1 MAESNLAGSLDF
13 LPRGSEEFARRCVAL
28 ARAAKRSLILH
39 PWTDAMRELAARL
52 AREAPTLRLCVHESE
67 ASASGAL
74 PAAPWSEVDAVVFD
88 SAPET
93 LQAHLLN
100 LLDLPRLQ
108 VLAPL
113 SDGFFR
119 NRPLFIVTIPKSGSN
134 ILYRFVEFLGY
145 SRGIVYD
152 EFPLPGHWYFL
163 EYFNS
168 HTLARDFFVD
178 SARRAPWSNS
188 HHAFASSP
196 VLFNFRHPLDVLVS
210 EANYYHREGKSIFA
224 GYFAGL
230 TLEQRVH
237 RLIDDRWMLGTIRD
251 RICGFA
257 PWLEFPNVIP
267 ISFEELI
274 GREGGGS
281 DEDQLRLIWSLQL
294 KLQVPGEPH
303 AFAMRVFDRGS
314 PTFFQGKI
322 GAWRSVLSPDHL
334 ARIARLDQ
342 DFMSVFGY
350 SRDGATGHL
359 PARAAEFRRRP
370 LRVAPPLLDKEAI
383 ALEYNYLGF
392 NLLRHAGW
400 IYAVPQ
406 PLGPGFDLGKQPERR
421 LRMLPRERSLQALR
435 HRLSLRSILWAGK
448 PDLMAHDIYAR
459 LSGIPTWRRWLR
471 ALLGVT
477 GLLNLAAR
485 ARRGLP
491 GEKR

>member
-1 MAESNLAGSLDF
+1 LS
-13 LPRGSEEFARRCVAL
+13 
-28 ARAAKRSLILH
+28 
-39 PWTDAMRELAARL
+39 REAPAARL
-52 AREAPTLRLCVHESE
+52 CAHESE

-74 PAAPWSEVDAVVFD
+74 PAAAWSEVDAVVFD

-100 LLDLPRLQ
+100 LLDLPRSQ

-134 ILYRFVEFLGY
+134 ILYRFVESLGY
-145 SRGIVYD
+145 SRGLVHD

-237 RLIDDRWMLGTIRD
+237 RLIDDPWMLGSMRD

-303 AFAMRVFDRGS
+303 AFATRVFDRGS
-314 PTFFQGKI
+314 PTFFQGRI

-342 DFMSVFGY
+342 DFMTVFGY
-350 SRDGATGHL
+350 SRDEAAGHL
-359 PARAAEFRRRP
+359 PARAAEFRHRP
-370 LRVAPPLLDKEAI
+370 LRVAPPLLEKEAI

-392 NLLRHAGW
+392 NLVRLAGW
-400 IYAVPQ
+400 VYAVPQ
-406 PLGPGFDLGKQPERR
+406 ALGPGFALGGLPEHR
-421 LRMLPRERSLQALR
+421 LRLLPRERSLQALR
-435 HRLSLRSILWAGK
+435 HRLSLRSVLWAGK
-448 PDLMAHDIYAR
+448 PELMAHDLCSR
-459 LSGIPTWRRWLR
+459 LSGIPAWRRWLR

-477 GLLNLAAR
+477 GLLNLVVR
-485 ARRGLP
+485 ARRSLRGDK
-491 GEKR
+491 E

>member
-1 MAESNLAGSLDF
+1 MAESSPPGSLEI
-13 LPRGSEEFARRCVAL
+13 LPRGSEEFARRCVTL
-28 ARAAKRSLILH
+28 ARIAKRGLILH
-39 PWTDAMRELAARL
+39 PWTDAMRGLAARL
-52 AREAPTLRLCVHESE
+52 SREAPASRVYAHESE
-67 ASASGAL
+67 AGAA
-74 PAAPWSEVDAVVFD
+74 PAAAWSEVDAVVFD
-88 SAPET
+88 SAPDI

-100 LLDLPRLQ
+100 LLDLPRLR

-134 ILYRFVEFLGY
+134 ILYRFVEHLGY
-145 SRGIVYD
+145 CRGIVQD

-178 SARRAPWSNS
+178 TARRAPWSNS

-224 GYFAGL
+224 GYLAGL

-237 RLIDDRWMLGTIRD
+237 RLIDDPWMLGSIRD
-251 RICGFA
+251 RINGFA

-303 AFAMRVFDRGS
+303 AFATRVFDRGS
-314 PTFFQGKI
+314 PTFFQGRI

-334 ARIARLDQ
+334 ARIAGLDQ
-342 DFMSVFGY
+342 DFISVFGY
-350 SRDGATGHL
+350 SRDEAAGHL

-370 LRVAPPLLDKEAI
+370 LRVTPPLLEKEAI

-392 NLLRHAGW
+392 NLVRHAGW

-406 PLGPGFDLGKQPERR
+406 PLGPAFELGGQPERL
-421 LRMLPRERSLQALR
+421 LRMLPRERSLAALK
-435 HRLSLRSILWAGK
+435 HRLYIASIPWGGDAG
-448 PDLMAHDIYAR
+448 LMAHALYAR
-459 LSGIPTWRRWLR
+459 LSGIPAWRRWLR
-471 ALLGVT
+471 ALLGLT
-477 GLLNLAAR
+477 GLLSLAAR
-485 ARRGLP
+485 VKRVLP